1 MTISTNTTDDLQLVF
16 QNLKSKARIT
26 SRTSVK
32 ERIDKLKKM
41 EAYLRNPANI
51 TSLETALY
59 ADFKK
64 HPVEVMSSEISAII
78 QQITHVKKKS
88 RALDGR
94 QSGGYT
100 YHPRWNFFMG

>member
-1 MTISTNTTDDLQLVF
+1 MTISTNTTDELQLIF

-26 SRTSVK
+26 SRTSVQ
-32 ERIDKLKKM
+32 ERIDKLKKL

-51 TSLETALY
+51 TSLEVALY

-78 QQITHVKKKS
+78 QQITHVKKNLS
-88 RALDGR
+88 RWMADKVVD
-94 QSGGYT
+94 T
-100 YHPRWNFFMG
+100 PITIV